1 MKATWTLNPLAFAI
15 AAGLAF
21 SVQAQEV
28 PVPPFDDPDA
38 AAIANVTDTQTSN
51 GNYVLNQ
58 GTANTGSLEGSLD
71 NSAGNTGVNIAGGD
85 HNQQANAAALA
96 TADENFVFGQATATI
111 NLNQTATNGVDNYS
125 TQNNASVAS
134 SGNNA
139 SGNVG
144 INVAAGV
151 FNQQKNDLAAA
162 VSGGFIASATNTTN
176 QTSQGNVTNN
186 YAVLETTSSAD
197 VTLNLTGG
205 TGTYTGTSDQ
215 VGDVYLDT
223 WTGITHGAG
232 TGGGHIDVDTEVDGA
247 QDPNGDGGAFLFNEE
262 GDIILGG
269 TVTGSIPLVS
279 LQQAVVNNATVSGS
293 LNGATGNVGLN
304 VAAGSGNQQ
313 ANSLAIAAGCAA
325 CPTTPAA
332 GQ

>member
-1 MKATWTLNPLAFAI
+1 MKATWTLTPLAFAI

-28 PVPPFDDPDA
+28 PVPPFDNPDA
-38 AAIANVTDTQTSN
+38 AAIANVTDTQTST
-51 GNYVLNQ
+51 GNYVRNEL
-58 GTANTGSLEGSLD
+58 TENTGSLEGSLD
-71 NSAGNTGVNIAGGD
+71 DSSGNTGVNIAGGD

-111 NLNQTATNGVDNYS
+111 NLTQTVTNGVDNFS
-125 TQNNASVAS
+125 TQNTASVAS

-162 VSGGFIASATNTTN
+162 VSGGFIASATNNTT

-186 YAVLETTSSAD
+186 YAQL
-197 VTLNLTGG
+197 VTDNLANVSLNLGA
-205 TGTYTGTSDQ
+205 TGTYAGTSDQ
-215 VGDVYLDT
+215 DGDVYLDS
-223 WTGITHGAG
+223 WTGVNHPNG
-232 TGGGHIDVDTEVDGA
+232 TGGGHIDVDSEAVGA

-262 GDIILGG
+262 GDIVLSG
-269 TVTGSIPLVS
+269 TVTGLIPVATALV
-279 LQQAVVNNATVSGS
+279 AVTNNATVSGS

>member
-1 MKATWTLNPLAFAI
+1 MKATWTLTPLAFAI

-28 PVPPFDDPDA
+28 PVPPFDNPDA
-38 AAIANVTDTQTSN
+38 AAIANVTDTQTST
-51 GNYVLNQ
+51 GNYVRNEL
-58 GTANTGSLEGSLD
+58 TENTGSLEGSLD
-71 NSAGNTGVNIAGGD
+71 DSSGNTGVNIAGGD

-111 NLNQTATNGVDNYS
+111 NLTQTVTNGVDNYA
-125 TQNNASVAS
+125 TQNNASVVS

-176 QTSQGNVTNN
+176 QTSTGNITNN
-186 YAVLETTSSAD
+186 YANATVAENVAVNLA
-197 VTLNLTGG
+197 LNG
-205 TGTYTGTSDQ
+205 TGTLTGESTQSNSVYPEIWIGGNGNHPTGTTQ
-215 VGDVYLDT
+215 F
-223 WTGITHGAG
+223 
-232 TGGGHIDVDTEVDGA
+232 GHIDI
-247 QDPNGDGGAFLFNEE
+247 DPETQGGALEFTET
-262 GDIILGG
+262 G
-269 TVTGSIPLVS
+269 TIDLAGAITGNIPVLTTFAGNVT
-279 LQQAVVNNATVSGS
+279 NNATVSGS